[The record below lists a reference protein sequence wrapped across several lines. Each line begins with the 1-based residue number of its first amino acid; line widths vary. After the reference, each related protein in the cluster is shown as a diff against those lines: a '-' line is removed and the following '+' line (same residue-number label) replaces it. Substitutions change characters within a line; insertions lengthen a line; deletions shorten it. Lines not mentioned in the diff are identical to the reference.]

1 MSQFGSPQG
10 SPKRK
15 SSYKDSIKRAI
26 MKKAK
31 VKHHKASI
39 YTDLVKPKKEDKNK
53 TKLRLAGDSNCVGFA
68 AFLKKEYLG
77 FDMDYDQRTEIY
89 MNCMIINMV

>member
-1 MSQFGSPQG
+1 M
-10 SPKRK
+10 
-15 SSYKDSIKRAI
+15 I

-39 YTDLVKPKKEDKNK
+39 YTDLTVEDKKNPKKPF
-53 TKLRLAGDSNCVGFA
+53 RLAGDSNCLGYA
-68 AFLKKEYLG
+68 AFLKPEYMG

-89 MNCMIINMV
+89 MSCMIINLV